1 LLVPA
6 REKEVFQ
13 SSNIERLPEL
23 RWIAGVSGKLLTL
36 ERKTVL
42 TSIVVSIVKACT
54 RFALLTVLVAL
65 ILAIAAGFYTARH
78 FKINTDINTLISQ
91 NLDWRKRDNQF
102 EQAFDRDRTIL
113 AVVDAPTPELTG
125 AARAALEQ
133 KLSGDTKHFE
143 SIQALGSGEFFE
155 KNGLLFLPVA
165 EVGRL
170 TGQFESAAPLIEIMA
185 GDPSI
190 RGLTGA
196 LETGLAGIK
205 RGQIKLDSTERPFNL
220 IAQTVENVLNTGSG
234 TFSWRELVSDK
245 PLTDSDRRAFIEF
258 KPVLD
263 YNVLEPGKDA
273 TDAIRQAARDLNLA
287 GEYGARVRLTGP
299 VPISNEEYATVQ
311 EGAIVNGIGTILV
324 VLVILW
330 MALHSSKIIS
340 AVFLNLF
347 IGLSLTTAVGL
358 MMVGSLNLLS
368 VAFAVLFIGLG
379 VDFGI
384 QYSVRYRSERFKS
397 NDLRLALE
405 KAAERSAVPLSL
417 AAMAT
422 AAGFLCFLPT
432 DYKGISELGEIAG
445 AGMLIAF
452 TTSITVLPALLRL
465 LNPPGEPE
473 PVGYAFLAP
482 VDHFLEKHRVVIIVG
497 TLLVAIAGLPL
508 LYFLRF
514 DFNPINLRSPKVE
527 SIATFL
533 DLRKDPNTGANAI
546 NVMTNSDTDAKK
558 IAERLEKLP
567 EVLSVRWLE
576 SFVPEDQP
584 AKLKLIAQ
592 GAKVLNP
599 VLNPDSIDPAP
610 SDAENVEALKGSAES
625 LRKTAGE
632 AKGPGAVASRRLAD
646 ALSKLAE
653 SNQATRD
660 KTQAIFVT
668 PLKLVLDQLKKS
680 LQAQPISMKTLP
692 ADLVNSWKTKDGLQR
707 VEALPRGDP
716 NDNDTLRRFASAV
729 LAAEPNAIG
738 GPVSI
743 LKSGDTIVKA
753 FIHAGIWALVVI
765 SLLLWLTL
773 RRVTDVLLTLVPL
786 LVAGAVTLEICVLIE
801 LPLNFANIVALPLM
815 LGIGVAFKI
824 YYVTAW
830 RSGRTNLLQTS
841 LTRAIFFSAMT
852 TATAFGSL
860 WLSSHPGTASMGKLL
875 ALSLLTTLAAVLL
888 FQPALMGKP
897 RDIRE

>member
-1 LLVPA
+1 M
-6 REKEVFQ
+6 
-13 SSNIERLPEL
+13 
-23 RWIAGVSGKLLTL
+23 
-36 ERKTVL
+36 L
-42 TSIVVSIVKACT
+42 TSIVVSIVRACT
-54 RFALLTVLVAL
+54 RFALPTVLLAL

-78 FKINTDINTLISQ
+78 FKINTDINTLISLK
-91 NLDWRKRDNQF
+91 LDWRQRDIQF
-102 EQAFDRDRTIL
+102 EQAFDRERTIL

-125 AARAALEQ
+125 AARTALEQ

-143 SIQALGSGEFFE
+143 SVQALGGGEFFE

-165 EVGRL
+165 EVGRV

-205 RGQIKLDSTERPFNL
+205 RGQFKLDSTQRPFNL
-220 IAQTVENVLNTGSG
+220 IAQTVESVLNTGSG

-258 KPVLD
+258 KPILD
-263 YNVLEPGKDA
+263 YNALQPGKDA

-299 VPISNEEYATVQ
+299 VPIANEEYATVQ
-311 EGAIVNGIGTILV
+311 DGAIVNGIGTVLV

-330 MALHSSKIIS
+330 MALHSSKIIF

-368 VAFAVLFIGLG
+368 VAFAVLFVGLG

-405 KAAERSAVPLSL
+405 QAAERSAVPLSL

-452 TTSITVLPALLRL
+452 TSSITVLPALLRL
-465 LNPPGEPE
+465 LNPPGEKE

-482 VDHFLEKHRVVIIVG
+482 VDHFLEKHRVPIIVG
-497 TLLVAIAGLPL
+497 TLLLAIAGLPL
-508 LYFLRF
+508 LYFLSF

-546 NVMTNSDTDAKK
+546 NVMTNSDADAKK

-567 EVLSVRWLE
+567 EVLSVRWLD

-599 VLNPDSIDPAP
+599 ALNPDSIDPPP
-610 SDAENVEALKGSAES
+610 SDAENVEALKGSADS
-625 LRKTAGE
+625 LRKTAGD

-668 PLKLVLDQLKKS
+668 PLKLMLDQLKKS
-680 LQAQPISMKTLP
+680 LQAQPNSLKTLP

-743 LKSGDTIVKA
+743 LKSGDTVVKA

-765 SLLLWLTL
+765 SLLLWLAL
-773 RRVTDVLLTLVPL
+773 RRITDVLLTLVPL
-786 LVAGAVTLEICVLIE
+786 LVAGAVTLEICVLIGM
-801 LPLNFANIVALPLM
+801 PLNFANIVALPLM

>member
-1 LLVPA
+1 MLV
-6 REKEVFQ
+6 
-13 SSNIERLPEL
+13 
-23 RWIAGVSGKLLTL
+23 
-36 ERKTVL
+36 
-42 TSIVVSIVKACT
+42 
-54 RFALLTVLVAL
+54 
-65 ILAIAAGFYTARH
+65 
-78 FKINTDINTLISQ
+78 
-91 NLDWRKRDNQF
+91 
-102 EQAFDRDRTIL
+102 
-113 AVVDAPTPELTG
+113 
-125 AARAALEQ
+125 
-133 KLSGDTKHFE
+133 
-143 SIQALGSGEFFE
+143 
-155 KNGLLFLPVA
+155 
-165 EVGRL
+165 
-170 TGQFESAAPLIEIMA
+170 
-185 GDPSI
+185 
-190 RGLTGA
+190 
-196 LETGLAGIK
+196 
-205 RGQIKLDSTERPFNL
+205 
-220 IAQTVENVLNTGSG
+220 
-234 TFSWRELVSDK
+234 
-245 PLTDSDRRAFIEF
+245 
-258 KPVLD
+258 
-263 YNVLEPGKDA
+263 
-273 TDAIRQAARDLNLA
+273 
-287 GEYGARVRLTGP
+287 
-299 VPISNEEYATVQ
+299 
-311 EGAIVNGIGTILV
+311 
-324 VLVILW
+324 
-330 MALHSSKIIS
+330 
-340 AVFLNLF
+340 
-347 IGLSLTTAVGL
+347 
-358 MMVGSLNLLS
+358 
-368 VAFAVLFIGLG
+368 
-379 VDFGI
+379 
-384 QYSVRYRSERFKS
+384 
-397 NDLRLALE
+397 
-405 KAAERSAVPLSL
+405 
-417 AAMAT
+417 
-422 AAGFLCFLPT
+422 
-432 DYKGISELGEIAG
+432 
-445 AGMLIAF
+445 AF
-452 TTSITVLPALLRL
+452 TTSITVLPALLKL
-465 LNPPGEPE
+465 LNPPGEKE

-514 DFNPINLRSPKVE
+514 DFNPINLRNPKVE

-546 NVMTNSDTDAKK
+546 NVMTNSDADARK

-599 VLNPDSIDPAP
+599 ALNPESIDPAP

-625 LRKTAGE
+625 LRKAAGD
-632 AKGPGAVASRRLAD
+632 AKGPGGVASRRLAD

-660 KTQAIFVT
+660 KTQAIFVK

-680 LQAQPISMKTLP
+680 MQAQPVSLKTLP
-692 ADLVNSWKTKDGLQR
+692 PDLVNSWKTKDGLQR

-716 NDNDTLRRFASAV
+716 NDNDTLRKFASAV

-743 LKSGDTIVKA
+743 LKSGDTVVKA

-773 RRVTDVLLTLVPL
+773 RRITDVLLTLVPL
-786 LVAGAVTLEICVLIE
+786 LVAGAVTMEICVLIG

-875 ALSLLTTLAAVLL
+875 ALSLVTTLAAVLL